1 MINILFM
8 IEDSVY
14 RRKLI
19 NSLILKNE
27 NLRVAYIS
35 TELNDFNYVISNYK
49 IDIILVNAKETICKK
64 ILNNEI
70 LNKKRYMNS
79 VIFINNE
86 NIKIDISEEKN
97 ICGLVYKKENINETV
112 NSINLLINSK
122 VLLKSKDIGINEEK
136 IIKERIRQE
145 LEYIGY
151 NPLHLGT
158 KYLLETIYVLHT
170 LEDYYDDNLEKD
182 IYPIVANKYGKTMNN
197 IKCNIR
203 NATDIMYYEN
213 DEEKI
218 RLYLGDYI
226 SVKPKAKKIISRILN
241 KIDN

>member
-35 TELNDFNYVISNYK
+35 TELKDFNYVISNYK

-70 LNKKRYMNS
+70 LNKKRYKNS

-182 IYPIVANKYGKTMNN
+182 IYPIVASKFGKTMHN

-218 RLYLGDYI
+218 RLYLGDCFPL
-226 SVKPKAKKIISRILN
+226 KPKAKRIISTILN
-241 KIDN
+241 KINI